1 MQANMN
7 ARPNYDPEEETKDSN
22 VYQPEYRMDV
32 FGLLWIDDIEEGTAG
47 SKRIQVIFSLDKIGI
62 LTVSAKDA
70 ATGHVLSTRELGTV
84 NHLTDVRL
92 DELAN

>member
-1 MQANMN
+1 
-7 ARPNYDPEEETKDSN
+7 
-22 VYQPEYRMDV
+22 MDV
-32 FGLLWIDDIEEGTAG
+32 FGLLWIDNIEEGQAG
-47 SKRIQVIFSLDKIGI
+47 SKRIQVIFSLDKIGV

-70 ATGHVLSTRELGTV
+70 ATGQVLSTQVLGTV